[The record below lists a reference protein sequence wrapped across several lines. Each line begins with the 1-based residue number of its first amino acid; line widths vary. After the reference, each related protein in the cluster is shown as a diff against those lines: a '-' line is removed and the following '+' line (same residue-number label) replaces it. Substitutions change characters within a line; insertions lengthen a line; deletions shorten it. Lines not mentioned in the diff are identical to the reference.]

1 VDHFGDIAF
10 TPSVQSHQVRRHSR
24 DSYQRMS
31 ETSPPAGLGSAEATF
46 LAERDSFYLATV
58 GEGGWPYVQHR
69 GGVVGFLRV
78 VDATHLAWSERP
90 GNRQFVTAG
99 NLDHDDRIAL
109 IAVDYPSRRRLKLLG
124 RAVWNPDPD
133 PELRTALGLTGQVEG
148 LVTVEVAAFDWN
160 CPKFI
165 TPRYT
170 AEHVRELTDALTAR
184 IADLEAQLR
193 THR

>member
-1 VDHFGDIAF
+1 MDHFGDIAF
-10 TPSVQSHQVRRHSR
+10 TPSVQRHQLRRQSR
-24 DSYQRMS
+24 DSYQQMS

-69 GGVVGFLRV
+69 GGPAGFLHV

-99 NLDHDDRIAL
+99 NLDHDDRVAL
-109 IAVDYPSRRRLKLLG
+109 IAVDYPNRRRLKVLG
-124 RAVWNPDPD
+124 HAGWNPDPD
-133 PELRTALGLTGQVEG
+133 PDLCAALGITGRVEG

-170 AEHVRELTDALTAR
+170 AEQVRDLTGTLTAR

-193 THR
+193 ARR